1 MIEELTYTLL
11 QADELDTAT
20 ERIINLVNETL
31 SAEPLLAPII
41 ALIGKDRSAL
51 QLALANSRGSALTR
65 RIAEADEVRDDAF
78 VVFRTTCQN
87 ATRRRTKPDQMTAG
101 ESLMRIIRTHG
112 YSLQDMG
119 ASSETGALNALFATL
134 ESQENAASL
143 TVIKA
148 DELLE
153 ELKSAQSDFESIV
166 NARTD
171 EQAAIDYPLLAST
184 KLALGKRLQLLLG
197 VIGTLDAADVANS
210 RPELDTLISRLND
223 AIIGILAPARARRTK
238 NKSPEAPAPVP
249 SP

>member
-1 MIEELTYTLL
+1 MIEELPYTLL

-20 ERIINLVNETL
+20 ERILALVTEAL
-31 SAEPLLAPII
+31 PAEPLLAPII
-41 ALIGKDRSAL
+41 TIIGKDRGAL

-87 ATRRRTKPDQMTAG
+87 ATRRRTKPDQMAAG

-112 YSLQDMG
+112 FSLQDMG
-119 ASSETGALNALFATL
+119 NSSETGALNALFTTL
-134 ESQENAASL
+134 ASTENAAAL
-143 TVIKA
+143 IVINA
-148 DELLE
+148 DELLA
-153 ELKSAQSDFESIV
+153 ELKTAQSAFEAII

-197 VIGTLDAADVANS
+197 VIGTLDTADVANS
-210 RPELDTLISRLND
+210 RPELDTLISRLNE
-223 AIIGILAPARARRTK
+223 AIIGILAPARARRTR
-238 NKSPEAPAPVP
+238 NNTPEAPAPAP
-249 SP
+249 SV